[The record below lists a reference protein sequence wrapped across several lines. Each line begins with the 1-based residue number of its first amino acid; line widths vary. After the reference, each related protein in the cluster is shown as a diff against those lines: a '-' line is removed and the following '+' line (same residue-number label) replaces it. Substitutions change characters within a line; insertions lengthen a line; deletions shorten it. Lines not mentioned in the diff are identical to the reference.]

1 MAYKISQEFPTASL
15 DITKDFHILHSAY
28 VYICYSILKQSKQ
41 KYYPPPP
48 PPHTHTH
55 TTSNNYKQK
64 ATGHVTSL
72 ANGHFTGSEAPF
84 VCEIPTASSNIYR
97 YILPTLDS
105 WLWGRPAQA
114 LLHRRNVSSVRVSL
128 ANGTKRTPSQNW
140 GNQLSELHV
149 PHRQCLAGISNAF
162 SASFTSIW
170 PSFPRF
176 YCTPTKRAYS
186 ALHPQALTECSPLD
200 FRSSSIKTDSSALS
214 VTYHRYI
221 YK

>member
-1 MAYKISQEFPTASL
+1 MTI
-15 DITKDFHILHSAY
+15 
-28 VYICYSILKQSKQ
+28 
-41 KYYPPPP
+41 
-48 PPHTHTH
+48 
-55 TTSNNYKQK
+55 NNYKQT

-84 VCEIPTASSNIYR
+84 VCEIPTASSNKF
-97 YILPTLDS
+97 LLLLLLLTLD
-105 WLWGRPAQA
+105 WLWGRPQA
-114 LLHRRNVSSVRVSL
+114 LLQRRNVSSVRVSL

-149 PHRQCLAGISNAF
+149 PHRLCLAGISNAF

-170 PSFPRF
+170 PSFLRF

-214 VTYHRYI
+214 VTIVQELCESRGGRPELSVLTSLLVSVDVKI
-221 YK
+221 Y